1 MSFKYVACVIAVMFV
16 VVTSAVDVNN
26 NNNVEYNTMI
36 RKLQEDVSATANSK
50 LQTQIFVWMPIILI
64 VVLYFT
70 VMSMANMSIQKSSIL
85 YAKYGTNRSQQ
96 ELH

>member
-1 MSFKYVACVIAVMFV
+1 MSFKYFAWVIAAMI
-16 VVTSAVDVNN
+16 VVTSAVEVN

-36 RKLQEDVSATANSK
+36 RKLQEDVSAMANSK

>member
-1 MSFKYVACVIAVMFV
+1 MSFKYFACVIAVM
-16 VVTSAVDVNN
+16 AVLSCATEVN

-36 RKLQEDVSATANSK
+36 RKLQEDVSAEANSK
-50 LQTQIFVWMPIILI
+50 LQTQIFVWMPIILV

-70 VMSMANMSIQKSSIL
+70 VMSMADMSIQKSSIL

-96 ELH
+96 DLH

>member
-1 MSFKYVACVIAVMFV
+1 
-16 VVTSAVDVNN
+16 
-26 NNNVEYNTMI
+26 
-36 RKLQEDVSATANSK
+36 

-70 VMSMANMSIQKSSIL
+70 VMSMADMSIQKSSIL